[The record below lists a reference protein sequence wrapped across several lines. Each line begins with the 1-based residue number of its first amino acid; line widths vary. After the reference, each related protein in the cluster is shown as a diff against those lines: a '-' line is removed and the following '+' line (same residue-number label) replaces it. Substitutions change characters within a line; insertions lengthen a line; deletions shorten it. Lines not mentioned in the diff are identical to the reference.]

1 MIETVFI
8 ILSTILFLANA
19 CRTLKNIIMNG
30 LNLYDYDARQM
41 DGILARFVG
50 VDAHPENCY
59 SWSPYAY
66 VGGNESK
73 TSDYK
78 IPVGAPYSAPS
89 QKTNVA
95 PETKNNLIRIFL
107 DIFNVIIN

>member
-1 MIETVFI
+1 MLRIV
-8 ILSTILFLANA
+8 IL
-19 CRTLKNIIMNG
+19 G
-30 LNLYDYDARQM
+30 
-41 DGILARFVG
+41 
-50 VDAHPENCY
+50 HPMHM
-59 SWSPYAY
+59 YAY

>member
-66 VGGNESK
+66 VCICRRESK

-78 IPVGAPYSAPS
+78 IPVGTQYSAPS
-89 QKTNVA
+89 PKQM
-95 PETKNNLIRIFL
+95 
-107 DIFNVIIN
+107 

>member
-1 MIETVFI
+1 
-8 ILSTILFLANA
+8 
-19 CRTLKNIIMNG
+19 MNG

-41 DGILARFVG
+41 DGVLGRFVG
-50 VDAHPENCY
+50 VDAHAENCY

-66 VGGNESK
+66 VCICRRESK
-73 TSDYK
+73 ISDYR

-107 DIFNVIIN
+107 DIFNMIIN